1 MKILIANLGSTSLK
15 YRLFD
20 FSKVN
25 PVVAKG
31 GFERVVD
38 HRIAIDD
45 CLKELGEKG
54 ISAGELAA
62 VGFKAVL
69 AKGLTGCVRLD
80 DSVLKAME
88 AVRGLAP
95 AHNPAYLQGIRIFSE
110 RMPEIPMIALFETA
124 FYQWMPE
131 VAKRYAV
138 PENWYVEG
146 VRRWGFHGA
155 SHKYIAERSAK
166 LLGREDV
173 AHRVRW
179 LYANDKR
186 TKTKDP
192 KLRIIS
198 CHLGGSSSI
207 SAIVDGIAIG
217 NSMGMSPQSGLAHNN
232 RVGDLDAFSVL
243 HMIRQ
248 KGLSADEVENALC
261 NESGLKGLSG
271 GFGDLRD
278 ICNEARL
285 GNEKAQLALDFLIYE
300 TRRWIGS
307 YLIMLDGLDALVF
320 TGGIGEHQSQIRAHI
335 CMNLEAFGIN
345 LDATKNESFDGK
357 EAEISSINSR
367 VKVFVISAN
376 EEWVVANE
384 VRRFLENESLER
396 KSNGKSSDWDD

>member
-20 FSKVN
+20 FSKVS

-31 GFERVVD
+31 GFERLSD

-45 CLKELGEKG
+45 CLKELAEKG
-54 ISAGELAA
+54 ISAGGLAA
-62 VGFKAVL
+62 VGFKTVL
-69 AKGLTGCVRLD
+69 AKGITGCVRLD
-80 DSVLKAME
+80 DSVMKAME
-88 AVRGLAP
+88 AASNLAP
-95 AHNPAYLQGIRIFSE
+95 AHNAAYLEGIRIFSE
-110 RMPEIPMIALFETA
+110 RMPETSLIALFETA

-138 PENWYVEG
+138 PEDWYVEG

-155 SHKYIAERSAK
+155 SHKYVAERSAK

-173 AHRVRW
+173 AHRVKL
-179 LYANDKR
+179 LYANGKR

-217 NSMGMSPQSGLAHNN
+217 NSMGMSPQSGIAHNN

-243 HMIRQ
+243 HMIQ
-248 KGLSADEVENALC
+248 KKGLSVNDVERELC
-261 NESGLKGLSG
+261 NEAGLKGLSG

-278 ICNEARL
+278 ICKEARL
-285 GNEKAQLALDFLIYE
+285 GNEKAQLAFDFLIYE

-307 YLIMLDGLDALVF
+307 YLIMLGGLDALIF
-320 TGGIGEHQSQIRAHI
+320 TGGIGENHSQIRAHI
-335 CMNLEAFGIN
+335 CMNLEAFGIE
-345 LDATKNESFDGK
+345 LDETKNESFDGK
-357 EAEISSINSR
+357 DAEISMINSR

-384 VRRFLENESLER
+384 VRRFLENEEFEV
-396 KSNGKSSDWDD
+396 